1 MKEIIDRRKLKNRAV
16 RFLFQKAQ
24 KLCLDYFEDDYE
36 YSPAEAIEEL
46 GIDIELV
53 DHLIEDFVV
62 QIIKSDSMFRE
73 YLETLKEAKANNE
86 ALDFNEFRN
95 LAHKNLGVARNLRI
109 KDSSKVLEDMLKK
122 DNLAYLEHSLEILKA
137 CAIKL
142 NPVSAYDAL
151 YLIQVKSSF

>member
-24 KLCLDYFEDDYE
+24 KMCLEYFKNDYE

-46 GIDIELV
+46 GVDIELV
-53 DHLIEDFVV
+53 DHLVDDYVI
-62 QIIKSDSMFRE
+62 QIIKSDALFRE
-73 YLETLKEAKANNE
+73 HLETLKNAKLNNE
-86 ALDFNEFRN
+86 TLNYIPFRE

-109 KDSSKVLEDMLKK
+109 KDSAQVLEDLLKK
-122 DNLAYLEHSLEILKA
+122 DDLVYLENSLEILKA